1 MGDTNAHAHQGM
13 AEMERRAGQHQ
24 PEPPPSVATSSRR
37 GRRQDPVYQE
47 LSQARGRIM
56 ELMGETVTLVLR
68 TVESYAGDGA
78 TRARQLTQEQ
88 PLTALAIVGGIGFLL
103 GLVVAHAGES
113 IARR

>member
-24 PEPPPSVATSSRR
+24 PERPSSAAPSSRR

-47 LSQARGRIM
+47 LSQVRSQIM
-56 ELMGETVTLVLR
+56 ELMGETVTPALR
-68 TVESYAGDGA
+68 AAESYAGEGA